1 MNHKILTCELELT
14 YNHYSD
20 DDDDLSST
28 IFKKEVAIVKNQEI
42 RNAMK
47 ENNIK
52 QWELAEMLEI
62 SENTMCRKLRKELPD
77 EEKKRILEIIRG
89 KEEGTNGRTL

>member
-1 MNHKILTCELELT
+1 M
-14 YNHYSD
+14 
-20 DDDDLSST
+20 
-28 IFKKEVAIVKNQEI
+28 KNQEI

-52 QWELAEMLEI
+52 QWELAEMLGI

-77 EEKKRILEIIRG
+77 EEKQHILEIIRG
-89 KEEGTNGRTL
+89 KEEGTNGS

>member
-1 MNHKILTCELELT
+1 M
-14 YNHYSD
+14 
-20 DDDDLSST
+20 
-28 IFKKEVAIVKNQEI
+28 KNQEI

-52 QWELAEMLEI
+52 QWELAEMLGI

-89 KEEGTNGRTL
+89 KEEGTNGS